1 MICKLSEAEK
11 TVHDVET
18 LVDMGERALEV
29 AKSRCREEKA
39 GCRQNDYFSIQG
51 GSSWLKRRCCKRGKG

>member
-11 TVHDVET
+11 TVHDVKT

-29 AKSRCREEKA
+29 AKSRCQEEKA

-51 GSSWLKRRCCKRGKG
+51 GSS